1 MRPHAKFDEVMIV
14 NPTEPNGGRVMRFYN
29 GQPPAMG
36 YYGYYGQPDYTYGQ
50 YDPGYGPIGYYAE
63 DPYLSHQY
71 PYGEVDP
78 YGYGYGYYAEPQYPY
93 GQYEPGYEPVGY
105 YAAEDPYLAQDYP
118 YGGVDPYNYGYYAE
132 PPEMYGQ
139 YEPGYG
145 QYEPVGHYAEE
156 PYLAEDPYLSE
167 EYPYGEVDP
176 YGYYGE
182 APEMYGW
189 GEPEISGYTRD
200 LPPSFNAGCPLPTNV
215 SGFGETEPL
224 QGYVQPAEVSP
235 SCSGFTPQPGPTAS
249 VPETFKPLW

>member
-1 MRPHAKFDEVMIV
+1 MRPHEKFDEVMIV

-105 YAAEDPYLAQDYP
+105 YAAEDPYL
-118 YGGVDPYNYGYYAE
+118 
-132 PPEMYGQ
+132 
-139 YEPGYG
+139 
-145 QYEPVGHYAEE
+145 
-156 PYLAEDPYLSE
+156 SE